1 LIGGAASAVTW
12 VVVSQKL
19 SLVNPRTFAVFDIL
33 RTHPVSLALIA
44 GEALGLLAPATGS
57 YDPFRLHQSV
67 QSANLAIIAATL
79 LMYLLVAG
87 GLAGLFVRRRQWFHW
102 MGLVT
107 VPLLYVGGVALGIS
121 IWRTY
126 NTDPGLSGRYGMS
139 LAPLLALSLCAAC
152 RGKWPL
158 RVIWL
163 FGLLSCGLSL
173 YFTVVP

>member
-1 LIGGAASAVTW
+1 MGLRRDMGGRP
-12 VVVSQKL
+12 QKL

-33 RTHPVSLALIA
+33 RTHPVGLALIA

-67 QSANLAIIAATL
+67 QSANLATIAATL

-102 MGLVT
+102 MGLVA
-107 VPLLYVGGVALGIS
+107 VPLLYVGGEHSASAFGVRTTPIRACLAATECTGSTPGPVVVRRLPRQVA
-121 IWRTY
+121 
-126 NTDPGLSGRYGMS
+126 P
-139 LAPLLALSLCAAC
+139 A
-152 RGKWPL
+152 
-158 RVIWL
+158 VIWL
-163 FGLLSCGLSL
+163 FGLLSFGLSF